1 MRRTHMVKL
10 IAALALMC
18 SAAAFAQAS
27 WPSKPIRMVV
37 PYPAGGGTDYLARM
51 VGERLSKSLGQ
62 AVVVENKSGAAGA
75 IGVAEVAKAAPDG
88 HTLLMTIN
96 DPLVNN
102 VALFKSLPYDTVK
115 SFAPVTLVS
124 TVSTVLIVGSDSPV
138 KTTQEMI
145 ALAKAKP
152 GTLNYGSVGSGS
164 LGHLGA
170 ELMRSMARLQIT
182 HVPYKASPQ
191 VLTALVSGEIQLY
204 FIASAGTVV
213 PQEKA
218 GRVRAL
224 GVSTRHRLPILPQVP
239 PIADA
244 LPGYEATAWNGI
256 LAPAG
261 TPKPVIER
269 LHREIAKIVRSP
281 EFSQQ
286 LTGEGATAVGNTPA
300 EFAALIQA
308 DIRKWAEVVK
318 EAGIQRE

>member
-1 MRRTHMVKL
+1 MIRFVLQTATAGVLLHVT
-10 IAALALMC
+10 AF
-18 SAAAFAQAS
+18 AAAQDFPQR
-27 WPSKPIRMVV
+27 PLRLVV
-37 PYPAGGGTDYLARM
+37 PTGAGGVTDILARFIAP
-51 VGERLSKSLGQ
+51 RLAESLGQ
-62 AVVVENKSGAAGA
+62 PVVIDNRPGASGV
-75 IGVAEVAKAAPDG
+75 IGSQLVAAAPADG
-88 HTLLMTIN
+88 HTLVMVF
-96 DPLVNN
+96 PSHAVNPS
-102 VALFKSLPYDTVK
+102 LFKSLPYDTVK

-170 ELMRSMARLQIT
+170 KLMRSMARLQIT

-224 GVSTRHRLPILPQVP
+224 GVSTRHRLPILPHVP

-261 TPKPVIER
+261 TPKTVIER

-318 EAGIQRE
+318 DAGIQRE